1 MHDPKQ
7 ACTYSVIWLNQ
18 SYRTDHQLFLQHASI
33 RWSRQNNRRSRVGKT
48 MNLLKRKIYT
58 ITGMDDIIRICTLI
72 TIRQAHLQATVS
84 SATFTW
90 SPGLVLNC
98 QCPGSCC
105 NRVYRGDRQ
114 CSSCSSPISR
124 LKTEHGLI
132 LKYVLEMNYCNLL
145 WLSELLPYSK
155 NDQWLHI

>member
-1 MHDPKQ
+1 
-7 ACTYSVIWLNQ
+7 
-18 SYRTDHQLFLQHASI
+18 
-33 RWSRQNNRRSRVGKT
+33 

-58 ITGMDDIIRICTLI
+58 ITGMADIIRICTLI

-90 SPGLVLNC
+90 SPGLNC

-105 NRVYRGDRQ
+105 NWVDRGDRQ

-132 LKYVLEMNYCNLL
+132 LKYVLEMNYCNLM
-145 WLSELLPYSK
+145 WLSDLHCHVHWIMPSLYQEWPMTKYLTLGYSG
-155 NDQWLHI
+155 